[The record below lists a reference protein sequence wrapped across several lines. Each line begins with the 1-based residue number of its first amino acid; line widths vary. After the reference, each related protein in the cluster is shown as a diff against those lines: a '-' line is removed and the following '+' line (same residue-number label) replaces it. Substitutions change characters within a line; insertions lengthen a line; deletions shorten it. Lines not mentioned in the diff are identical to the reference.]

1 MRNEIIGD
9 LDAEF
14 GACLP
19 QGANTED
26 MTVQELAKA
35 IQKAEPFA
43 SSPSLDKR
51 SKTLLDE
58 IFMAGMS
65 RRPQAVSSSVDV
77 AVRLRICVGPT
88 GCPSLPRKLTPVF
101 PDSVTHTPPKTF
113 ASTDAWACSAE
124 VDITLHKPCLD

>member
-26 MTVQELAKA
+26 LTIQELAKT

-43 SSPSLDKR
+43 SSPSLGKR

-58 IFMAGMS
+58 IFMAGMP
-65 RRPQAVSSSVDV
+65 RRPQPVGSSVAV
-77 AVRLRICVGPT
+77 AVRLRM
-88 GCPSLPRKLTPVF
+88 
-101 PDSVTHTPPKTF
+101 
-113 ASTDAWACSAE
+113 
-124 VDITLHKPCLD
+124 